1 MSGST
6 VNRGSKFNLLRWRK
20 GRPLPNVI
28 VVGAWATLIVF
39 AIIGTLAPW
48 LAPHV
53 PTDQTLVM
61 RLSPPG
67 TENYLLGTD
76 QLGRDVLSRLM
87 YGARISL
94 FIGFVVMLFTAIVG
108 VAIGLI
114 SGYVGG
120 KVDTVI
126 MRIVDMWLA
135 FPFLLLAIALVA
147 VLGRGIDKLVLALVL
162 SGWPGFARPVRG
174 EVLQLR
180 EREYT
185 LSARVLG
192 VSSIGIMVK
201 HLLPNIMPTIL
212 VLAALDLGSNILA
225 LAALSFLG
233 LGMGAEVATWGGML
247 ASGRNYVTSAWWLAA
262 LPGIAIFMVVM
273 AANLIGDWFRDRY
286 DPRSPFRQAR
296 NERAAIAAA
305 AAAAPMA
312 GTADPA
318 SPAALR

>member
-1 MSGST
+1 
-6 VNRGSKFNLLRWRK
+6 
-20 GRPLPNVI
+20 
-28 VVGAWATLIVF
+28 
-39 AIIGTLAPW
+39 
-48 LAPHV
+48 
-53 PTDQTLVM
+53 
-61 RLSPPG
+61 
-67 TENYLLGTD
+67 
-76 QLGRDVLSRLM
+76 
-87 YGARISL
+87 
-94 FIGFVVMLFTAIVG
+94 VVMLFTAILG

-135 FPFLLLAIALVA
+135 FPFLLMAIALVA

-185 LSARVLG
+185 LSAKVLG

-305 AAAAPMA
+305 AAAAPVA
-312 GTADPA
+312 GTTDPA
-318 SPAALR
+318 SSAAMR